1 MGASVSGRH
10 LIPPHRR
17 LKGAC
22 MRLVWRFIPQVCTV
36 LLPSTTLTL
45 GLGRQKE
52 VSTLVHMLMCKNRAP
67 LGLDRPWLAEGE
79 PPRILDSCAHFKSVA
94 RCELASQAGLEDRG
108 ALCCNLDAM

>member
-1 MGASVSGRH
+1 MALHTTSLHCSAT
-10 LIPPHRR
+10 LNYPHPWPR
-17 LKGAC
+17 KAEKKS
-22 MRLVWRFIPQVCTV
+22 P
-36 LLPSTTLTL
+36 
-45 GLGRQKE
+45 
-52 VSTLVHMLMCKNRAP
+52 TLVHMLMCKNRAP